1 MTRSSL
7 LVFAALLLVT
17 GGAGDLAAR
26 GLRVGTECTN
36 YPFSY
41 RDTAGEPAGYDI
53 DVMRE
58 IGARIER
65 NISFVCQRWRR
76 LIRDLVTNQTEVIAS
91 SMAITASRREQAI
104 FTTPYRIAAGQFAAL
119 AGARLPLFTPD
130 GRIDPL
136 GFAGQRIG
144 VQSYSIYD
152 NWLGDLLPQANV
164 ERFDKTAE
172 LYAALQAGALDAIL
186 ADPIKTHLE
195 FLGTDAGIGFAAIGP
210 RIHSPEHFGP
220 GAGFGLKPGHGGIR
234 DDIDEALSAMQA
246 DGALDA
252 ISRRYFP
259 FPIYPRTP

>member
-1 MTRSSL
+1 MTRSLL
-7 LVFAALLLVT
+7 LVFAALSLVT
-17 GGAGDLAAR
+17 GGTGDLAAR

-58 IGARIER
+58 IGVRIDR

-76 LIRDLVTNQTEVIAS
+76 LIRDLVTNQTEVVAS
-91 SMAITASRREQAI
+91 SMAITARRREQAI
-104 FTTPYRIAAGQFAAL
+104 FTAPYRIAAGQFVAL
-119 AGARLPLFTPD
+119 AGAPPPLFTPD
-130 GRIDPL
+130 GRIDPI
-136 GFAGQRIG
+136 GFAGRRIG
-144 VQSYSIYD
+144 VQSYGIYD
-152 NWLGDLLPQANV
+152 NWLGDLLPQADV

-172 LYAALQAGALDAIL
+172 LYAALRAGALDAIL
-186 ADPIKTHLE
+186 ADPIETHLA
-195 FLGTDAGIGFAAIGP
+195 FLGTDAGVGFAAIGP
-210 RIHSPEHFGP
+210 PIHSPEHFGP
-220 GAGFGLKPGHGGIR
+220 GAGLGLKPGHAEIR
-234 DDIDEALSAMQA
+234 DDIDEALSAMKA